1 MNRKRNASIVASTL
15 FGFLFAL
22 AIPSVTFGQTRQQK
36 VLGDKLKFEANGTWF
51 YNDLEKG
58 FETAARLKQPMLVVL
73 RCIPCEECVKLDD
86 DLIEVNPKLQ
96 QLLQSFVRVRVVG
109 TNGLDLSLFQ
119 FDTDQSFAAFIFNA
133 DGTLYGR
140 FGTRSDRTEWKSDV
154 SVEGL
159 GKALEAAL
167 ELHRNYP
174 SNQDSLLG
182 KQAEKPLFESPEK
195 IPSLAKRYTSK
206 LDYEGDT
213 VKSCIHCHMIGE
225 AIKSNFRNEQGK
237 IPESWLY
244 PFPHPKNI
252 GLILDPMQCATI
264 KEVTKGS
271 VADRVGFRAGDRI
284 VSMQGQTLI
293 SIADVQWVLHRTPA
307 EGGTIVAKIQRG
319 ENQIDLSFA
328 LPQGWR
334 AMEDI
339 SWRASSWSF
348 RQMGLG
354 GMMLKSASNEQRQAL
369 GIKDGNT
376 ALVVEHVGAYAPHDR
391 AKKAGVQKG
400 DVLIEY
406 DGRSDFVRESD
417 LLAYSVNQV
426 EVGRAV
432 KLRMRRGAE
441 EQTFEIATSKK
452 D

>member
-1 MNRKRNASIVASTL
+1 MNRKRIASIVTSTL
-15 FGFLFAL
+15 FCFLLPL
-22 AIPSVTFGQTRQQK
+22 AIPSVTLGQTRQQK

-140 FGTRSDRTEWKSDV
+140 FGTRSDRTEWKNDV

-174 SNQDSLLG
+174 ANNASLFG

-195 IPSLAKRYTSK
+195 IPSLAKRFTSK

-225 AIKSNFRNEQGK
+225 AIKSNFRTEQGK
-237 IPESWLY
+237 IPEKWLY
-244 PFPHPKNI
+244 PFPHPKFL
-252 GLILDPMQCATI
+252 GLILDPTQCATV

-271 VADRVGFRAGDRI
+271 VADQSGFQAGDRI
-284 VSMQGQTLI
+284 VSMQGQPLV
-293 SIADVQWVLHRTPA
+293 SIADVQWVLHQTAP
-307 EGGTIVAKIQRG
+307 EGGRVDSLIQRG
-319 ENQIDLSFA
+319 EKQLVLSIQLA
-328 LPQGWR
+328 DGWR

-348 RQMGLG
+348 RQVGLG
-354 GMMLKSASNEQRQAL
+354 GMLLKSASDEQRKAL
-369 GIKDGNT
+369 GIKDGNM
-376 ALVVEHVGAYAPHDR
+376 ALEVEHVGAYAPHDR

-400 DVLIEY
+400 DILIEY
-406 DGRSDFVRESD
+406 DGRHDFLRESD

-426 EVGRAV
+426 EIGRAV

-441 EQTFEIATSKK
+441 EKTFEITTAK
-452 D
+452 